1 MNTIMT
7 IDHGSLLE
15 VKTEREGLLATRR
28 WMLVGSKAIE
38 MLLEERIHC
47 LHLIIVLWW
56 WQENDRHIFG
66 GVLKSFLK

>member
-28 WMLVGSKAIE
+28 WMMVGSKAIE
-38 MLLEERIHC
+38 SLMEERIHC

-56 WQENDRHIFG
+56 
-66 GVLKSFLK
+66 